1 MYGFLFATLIQYR
14 KLCHEWSAW
23 LTKVPR
29 LTATDV
35 EEWYSAK
42 LGETSSDSNS
52 TMDSE
57 TESLTV
63 LSQRAFAE
71 SVQAYT
77 QRRRGA
83 PATDPVVARA
93 ARGLPYAMW
102 LLRKS
107 HPEDEAAIPQP
118 FSTTWFAELKTALNT
133 QQQLSRGLK
142 EHSPF
147 MLFRHARFDVSI
159 DTLLKSFHQVHLN

>member
-1 MYGFLFATLIQYR
+1 MATMHQRGSPLTSGRTALWRTIPILAISPILSSLVNGHDLQIYLPVMYGFLFATLIQYR

-93 ARGLPYAMW
+93 
-102 LLRKS
+102 
-107 HPEDEAAIPQP
+107 
-118 FSTTWFAELKTALNT
+118 
-133 QQQLSRGLK
+133 
-142 EHSPF
+142 
-147 MLFRHARFDVSI
+147 
-159 DTLLKSFHQVHLN
+159 